1 VLWGIFF
8 RGRGVRIVL
17 FLLSWCLDEESG
29 VKKHELEAIS
39 EADAS
44 PARAM
49 RLKGSEARPEIA
61 ENNI

>member
-1 VLWGIFF
+1 
-8 RGRGVRIVL
+8 L